1 MKDHSYHHNQ
11 RAGEER
17 YPCKECGLHYE
28 EKKWAEQCEAW
39 CREHKSC
46 NLEIISHAIQNSE
59 PANSETVYTPTPN
72 GENSE
77 VKKFPVMVWGY
88 TCPMHPEIKQ
98 GQPGMCPECGMA
110 LVRSE
115 VRRKKLDGRSSHSTS
130 NIQHPTAHNRH
141 AGHST
146 EQFLKKFWV
155 SLILS
160 VPVILYSDFTR
171 DILEINAPAF
181 PGSKY
186 LSFVLGSFVFF
197 YAGTIFLASAWR
209 EIRAKLPGMMTLIA
223 LAITT
228 AYGYS
233 VFVTVRGE
241 GETLFWEL
249 TTLIT
254 VMLLGHW
261 IEMRAVKGAQGAL
274 KELSKL
280 LPDTAEIIRGGEQKN
295 IPLSEL
301 KEGDLIFV
309 RPGGRIPADGIVIE
323 GRSETNES
331 MITGESALVPK
342 KENSEV
348 IAGTVNGDGSL
359 KIKVTKVGEHTFL
372 SGVMR
377 LVREAQASKSKLQIL
392 SDKAAYYLTI
402 IAIASGGLSFVLWL
416 LAKSGFDFALER
428 MVAVLVI
435 ACPHALGLAVPL
447 VASISTTMAARNGF
461 LIKNRLALEMA
472 RNVDVVLF
480 DKTGTLTKG
489 EYGVTDVWPHE
500 LKSEDKLLE
509 IAAAVDSH
517 SEHPIS
523 NAIVA
528 EAKKRSLKLET
539 VADFKRLP
547 GKGVEGKLNGR
558 RILVGGHAV
567 LDQNFALSL
576 EIKSKVER
584 EAEKGKTIIY
594 VLEDKKLLGVL
605 GLADIIR
612 EESREAIRS
621 LKAMSI
627 KVAMIT
633 GDSDKV
639 AEWVA
644 KDLEIDEYFARV
656 LPGEKSAKVKLLQAS
671 GKKVA
676 MVGDGINDAPALV
689 QADLGIAIGAG
700 TNVAIESA
708 GIILVKNDPRD
719 IVKIIR
725 LSKLTYTKMIQN
737 LFWAT
742 GYNVIAIPLAAG
754 VLWNQGITLAPA
766 FAAVLMSLSTVIVS
780 VNAVFL
786 RKKSL

>member
-1 MKDHSYHHNQ
+1 MKDHFCCHNETQ
-11 RAGEER
+11 ENKLFKCG
-17 YPCKECGLHYE
+17 ECGLNYR
-28 EKKWAEQCEAW
+28 EKEWADKCEIW
-39 CREHKSC
+39 CKEHKSC
-46 NLEIISHAIQNSE
+46 NLEITSHAVENE
-59 PANSETVYTPTPN
+59 KPATGSSTI
-72 GENSE
+72 
-77 VKKFPVMVWGY
+77 Y

-98 GQPGMCPECGMA
+98 DQPGMCPECGMA
-110 LVRSE
+110 LIRSE
-115 VRRKKLDGRSSHSTS
+115 VRRKELDGRSSHSTS
-130 NIQHPTAHNRH
+130 NLQPPTSHDRH

-155 SLILS
+155 SLALS
-160 VPVILYSDFTR
+160 IPVILYSDFAVNTLK
-171 DILEINAPAF
+171 IVTPEF

-197 YAGTIFLASAWR
+197 YAGMIFLASAYR

-233 VFVTVRGE
+233 VFVTIRGE

-254 VMLLGHW
+254 IMLLGHW

-280 LPDTAEIIRGGEQKN
+280 LPDTAEVIRGGEQKS
-295 IPLSEL
+295 IPISEL
-301 KEGDLIFV
+301 KERDVVFV
-309 RPGGRIPADGIVIE
+309 RPGGRIPADGVVIE
-323 GRSETNES
+323 GKSEANES

-342 KENSEV
+342 KENSEM

-359 KIKVTKVGEHTFL
+359 KIKVTKVGEQTFL

-392 SDKAAYYLTI
+392 SDRAAFYLTI
-402 IAIASGGLSFVLWL
+402 VAVGAGALSFILWL
-416 LAKSGFDFALER
+416 AAAAGFSFALER
-428 MVAVLVI
+428 LVAVLVI

-447 VASISTTMAARNGF
+447 VASISTTKAAQNGF
-461 LIKNRLALEMA
+461 LIKSRLALEMA
-472 RNVDVVLF
+472 RGVDIVLF

-489 EYGVTDVWPHE
+489 EYGVTDIW
-500 LKSEDKLLE
+500 LSKSKSENEL
-509 IAAAVDSH
+509 IRVAAAVDSH

-523 NAIVA
+523 RAIVD
-528 EAKKRSLKLET
+528 EAKKRNLTIDSVT
-539 VADFKRLP
+539 DFKRLP
-547 GKGVEGKLNGR
+547 GKGVEGRLGGR
-558 RILVGGHAV
+558 RIMAGGHAI
-567 LDQNFALSL
+567 LGESFILPN
-576 EIKSKVER
+576 EIKFKIET
-584 EAEKGKTIIY
+584 EAERGKTLIY
-594 VLEDKKLLGVL
+594 ILGGSELLGVL
-605 GLADIIR
+605 GFADVIR
-612 EESREAIRS
+612 EESREAIKA
-621 LKAMSI
+621 LKEMSVG
-627 KVAMIT
+627 VAMIT
-633 GDSDKV
+633 GDSEKV

-644 KDLEIDEYFARV
+644 KDLGIDEYFARV

-708 GIILVKNDPRD
+708 GIILVRNDPRD

-780 VNAVFL
+780 VNAVLL
-786 RKKSL
+786 RKRNI